1 MHELE
6 AAIRKFPGQVEA
18 VRRLAQSDDAFCDMC
33 EELAAAE
40 TALAGLRNA
49 RTSPDRERREECE
62 GWIVRL
68 VAEMTEA
75 LDRSGTGAS
84 GSAAPPAGLP
94 RS

>member
-6 AAIRKFPGQVEA
+6 VAIRKFPGQVEA
-18 VRRLAQSDDAFCDMC
+18 VVRLAERDDAFRDMC

-40 TALAGLRNA
+40 TALAGLRGA
-49 RTSPDRERREECE
+49 RTSPERERREECE

-68 VAEMTEA
+68 LAEMTEA
-75 LDRSGTGAS
+75 LDRSGARGP
-84 GSAAPPAGLP
+84 GSA